1 MSIVDQKMRAMPE
14 ALSSTFEAYIEEGL
28 TYEQAAKSL
37 SIPIGTVRSRIFRVR
52 ELVQDC

>member
-1 MSIVDQKMRAMPE
+1 MPE